1 MTQRGDVERTLSW
14 RRVAFSGARALTA
27 LLVLIGFVSAAHG
40 QQARS
45 LFGVVSH
52 VDEVGKAIQVVTP
65 RSSMSPHR
73 ETFLVAETTEILVHE
88 QPASLADLRKGEEVR
103 VTYFP
108 MSLPHAR
115 RIEVP

>member
-1 MTQRGDVERTLSW
+1 M
-14 RRVAFSGARALTA
+14 FSGVRVLTA

-40 QQARS
+40 QEAQS
-45 LFGVVSH
+45 LFGIVSH
-52 VDEVGKAIQVVTP
+52 VDEVGRAIQVLTP
-65 RSSMSPHR
+65 PSSMNPRR
-73 ETFLVAETTEILVHE
+73 ESFLVAETTEILVHE
-88 QPASLADLRKGEEVR
+88 QPASLADLRTGEEVK